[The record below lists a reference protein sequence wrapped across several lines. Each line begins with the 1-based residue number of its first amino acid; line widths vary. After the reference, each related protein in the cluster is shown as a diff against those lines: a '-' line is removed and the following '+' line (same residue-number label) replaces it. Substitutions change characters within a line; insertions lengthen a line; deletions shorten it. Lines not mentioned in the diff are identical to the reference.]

1 VKTVLFADDNPAN
14 RELVRAILEAA
25 GFQVLEASDGRQALE
40 QVRAHR
46 PDVVL
51 LDVQMPKLDGLRVLA
66 EIRQDP
72 VLATVPV
79 VALTAYAMRGDRERI
94 LASGFDGYLTKPID
108 FATLVAE
115 VRAQIAR
122 QS

>member
-1 VKTVLFADDNPAN
+1 MKTVLFADDNPAN